1 MTVTRLRRTRTVGII
16 PYNMKNSIKQLGE
29 TEYAIIT
36 KALSLLA
43 KAYMDKG
50 NVSKRNQ
57 VVYLADMIAESDD
70 IILLNNEH
78 L

>member
-1 MTVTRLRRTRTVGII
+1 
-16 PYNMKNSIKQLGE
+16 MKNSIKQLGE
-29 TEYAIIT
+29 NDYAIIT

-43 KAYMDKG
+43 KTYLEKG
-50 NVSKRNQ
+50 NYSKRNQ
-57 VVYLADMIAESDD
+57 VVYLADMIAEADD